1 GLDVFAE
8 EPKVPQALIDMPHVT
23 LLPHIGSATIETRT
37 AMGLLAADNLVAW
50 FAGEPL
56 PSRVA

>member
-1 GLDVFAE
+1 MPE
-8 EPKVPQALIDMPHVT
+8 ALLALPNVT
-23 LLPHIGSATIETRT
+23 LLPHIGSATLETRT
-37 AMGLLAADNLVAW
+37 AMGMLAVDNLEAF